1 MTEKAQVM
9 CLQETWLD
17 PLTPSKNLL
26 ENDEWIQHNNSV
38 GKGKGVSTFWK
49 KNFKWHSDITK
60 PNYQMTKIQTDHM
73 DIINIYRSSGAENKN
88 FIEDLVSLITPGKE
102 AVILGDFNI
111 CYSEERFSPVFET
124 LEGFGFK
131 QIVSEPTHIEGR
143 MIDLVFFFSSDA
155 GTEYKARQQAQY
167 FTDHDLIQVVR
178 GKY

>member
-1 MTEKAQVM
+1 
-9 CLQETWLD
+9 
-17 PLTPSKNLL
+17 
-26 ENDEWIQHNNSV
+26 
-38 GKGKGVSTFWK
+38 
-49 KNFKWHSDITK
+49 
-60 PNYQMTKIQTDHM
+60 M

-102 AVILGDFNI
+102 ALILGDFSI

-131 QIVSEPTHIEGR
+131 QIVAEPTHIA
-143 MIDLVFFFSSDA
+143 FFFSPDA